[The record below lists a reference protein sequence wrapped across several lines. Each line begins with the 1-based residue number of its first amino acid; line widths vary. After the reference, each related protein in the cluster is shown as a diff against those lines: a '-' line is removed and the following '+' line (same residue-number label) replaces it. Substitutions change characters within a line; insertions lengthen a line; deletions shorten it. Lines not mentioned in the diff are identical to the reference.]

1 LRELLYFIRALKD
14 RKRTPA
20 VGANITFRACTFV
33 ESLVPSPSPM
43 KPSASETLRRFP
55 SPLPAPRRQQQWT
68 GKLLC
73 FSACVLAV
81 NGLIGERGLSETLR
95 ARREFQSAVAEL
107 SRVQY
112 ENAALAET
120 VRQLQQDASS
130 IENVARAE
138 LGLIKP
144 GEILVVVKSPAAATR
159 TTPAASASAPSLTKT
174 AVREAR
180 P

>member
-1 LRELLYFIRALKD
+1 
-14 RKRTPA
+14 
-20 VGANITFRACTFV
+20 
-33 ESLVPSPSPM
+33 
-43 KPSASETLRRFP
+43 
-55 SPLPAPRRQQQWT
+55 
-68 GKLLC
+68 
-73 FSACVLAV
+73 VLAV

-112 ENAALAET
+112 ENAVLAET
-120 VRQLQQDASS
+120 VRQLQQDAPT

-138 LGLIKP
+138 LGLIKA
-144 GEILVVVKSPAAATR
+144 GEILVVVKSPAASTR

-174 AVREAR
+174 AMREAR